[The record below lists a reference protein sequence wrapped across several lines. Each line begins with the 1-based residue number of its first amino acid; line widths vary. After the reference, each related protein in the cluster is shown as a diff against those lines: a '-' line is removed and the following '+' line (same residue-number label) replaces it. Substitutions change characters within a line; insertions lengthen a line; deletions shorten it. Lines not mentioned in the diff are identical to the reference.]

1 MKIKILTIIGARP
14 QIIKAA
20 AISRAINKSFQN
32 QIQEILVHT
41 GQHYDANMSEV
52 FFQEMGIPK
61 PDYNLNVGSMSHARQ
76 TAKMMEGIEDLIF
89 SEKPDYLLVYG
100 DTNSTLAG
108 AISAA
113 KLHLPVVHVEA
124 GLRSFN
130 KAMPEEINRI
140 MTDHASTLLFSPTQT
155 GFQNLINE
163 GFSNTDVQN
172 AHADNPAIFH
182 CGDVML
188 DNTLF
193 FRQKAQNESKVL
205 EKLNLKSNNFI
216 LCTIHRDNN
225 TDQKG
230 RLTNIVEALLEISEK
245 SELEIVLPLHP
256 RTSKKLPET
265 IEKQLYEK
273 FISNQKIKI
282 TEPVSFFDMI
292 QLESH
297 SKLVMTDSGGVQKEA
312 FFLQKPCLIMRS
324 ETEWV
329 EIVNAGCAQIVDANK
344 NNIIDNFDAFS
355 KNKNLI
361 FPEIFGNGN
370 AAEFIC
376 QKIVDHAKRKQ

>member
-225 TDQKG
+225 TDQKD

>member
-1 MKIKILTIIGARP
+1 MKIRILTIVGARP

-20 AISRAINKSFQN
+20 AISRSIKNSFQN
-32 QIQEILVHT
+32 QIHEILVHT
-41 GQHYDANMSEV
+41 GQHYDANMSDV

-76 TAKMMEGIEDLIF
+76 TAKMMEGIEALIL

-113 KLHLPVVHVEA
+113 KLHLPVIHVEA

-155 GFQNLINE
+155 GFQNLKRE
-163 GFSNTDVQN
+163 GFANTDVQK
-172 AHADNPAIFH
+172 AHVDNPAIFH

-193 FRQKAQNESKVL
+193 FKQKAQKESKIL
-205 EKLNLKSNNFI
+205 EKLNLKSDNFI

-225 TDQKG
+225 TDQKE
-230 RLTNIVEALLEISEK
+230 RLTNIVEALLEISQK

-256 RTSKKLPET
+256 RTSKKMPEI
-265 IEKQLYEK
+265 IEKELYDK
-273 FISNQKIKI
+273 FINSNKIKI

-329 EIVNAGCAQIVDANK
+329 EIVNAGCAKIVDANK
-344 NNIIDNFDAFS
+344 VNIIENFDNYS
-355 KNKNLI
+355 KHKNLI
-361 FPEIFGNGN
+361 FPEIFGNGK

-376 QKIVDHAKRKQ
+376 QKIVEHAKRKQ

>member
-1 MKIKILTIIGARP
+1 MKIRILTIIGARP

-20 AISRAINKSFQN
+20 AISRAIKNSFES

-41 GQHYDANMSEV
+41 GQHYDANMSDV

-61 PDYNLNVGSMSHARQ
+61 PNYNLNVGSLSHAQQ
-76 TAKMMEGIEDLIF
+76 TAKMMEGIEALIF

-113 KLHLPVVHVEA
+113 KLHLPVIHVEA

-155 GFQNLINE
+155 GFQNLRRE
-163 GFSNTDVQN
+163 GFANTDVQS
-172 AHADNPAIFH
+172 AHVDNPAIFH

-193 FRQKAQNESKVL
+193 FKQKAQKESKIL
-205 EKLNLKSNNFI
+205 EKLNLKSDNFI

-225 TDQKG
+225 TDQKE
-230 RLTNIVEALLEISEK
+230 RLTNIVEALLEISQK

-256 RTSKKLPET
+256 RTSKKMPEI
-265 IEKQLYEK
+265 IENQLYEK
-273 FISNQKIKI
+273 FISNKKIKI

-329 EIVNAGCAQIVDANK
+329 EIVNAGCAKIVDANK
-344 NNIIDNFDAFS
+344 LNIIENFDNFS
-355 KNKNLI
+355 EQKNLI
-361 FPEIFGNGN
+361 FPEIFGNGK

-376 QKIVDHAKRKQ
+376 QKIVEHAKRKQ